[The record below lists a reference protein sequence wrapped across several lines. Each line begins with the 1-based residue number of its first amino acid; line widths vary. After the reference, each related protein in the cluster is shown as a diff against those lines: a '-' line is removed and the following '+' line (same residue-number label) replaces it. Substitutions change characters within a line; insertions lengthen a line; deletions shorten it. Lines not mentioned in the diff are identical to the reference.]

1 MTSGQVFLVFY
12 FMIFHISLTASFPT
26 TENEISNQPLTTE
39 KTKEILALP
48 DYEERVE
55 RLIQYGHEAV
65 KHLMAISE
73 DEINAMGFV
82 PELNFD
88 SIEEILEAQENGETM
103 EVLEKKAIEIM
114 TKSIEVSQNTT
125 KLIDKLMKESQI
137 ALINLRA
144 HSRYLDLEQFEFTK
158 NFFARFNTAQLDL
171 LDARRDL
178 FSLAS
183 RTIVI
188 CDNIEIGINNWQY
201 EYAAILLKNEFRQ
214 VKRLIRETKTK
225 IHSAK
230 GKYKA
235 LIETWVKID
244 EDIRVF
250 NVKLTDGIKMEQTE
264 YNARAKKLRV
274 AAYSTAGVM
283 TVGTIIADI
292 FGCMGICTGLMV
304 SGWGGTAIGVES
316 HLQDFRHELAALKN
330 QVDTSRTRIGNLET
344 TTEKAVTLLEK
355 ELLPVIHWENAAI
368 NVDESI
374 EFYTMAQIPT
384 ARIQFAASISDLKSA
399 AQEYYDYATRE
410 DNVEKIIILAKRI
423 LSNRPN

>member
-1 MTSGQVFLVFY
+1 LVFY
-12 FMIFHISLTASFPT
+12 FMIYHISLTVSFPT
-26 TENEISNQPLTTE
+26 IENEISNQLPTRE
-39 KTKEILALP
+39 KIKEILALP

-55 RLIQYGHEAV
+55 RLRQYGHEAV

-73 DEINAMGFV
+73 DEINTMGFV

-103 EVLEKKAIEIM
+103 EVLEKKAIEVM

-125 KLIDKLMKESQI
+125 RLIDKLMKESQI

-144 HSRYLDLEQFEFTK
+144 HSKYLDLEQFEFTK
-158 NFFARFNTAQLDL
+158 NFFARFNKAQLDL

-183 RTIVI
+183 KTIVI
-188 CDNIEIGINNWQY
+188 CNNIEIGINNWQY
-201 EYAAILLKNEFRQ
+201 DYAAILLKNEFRQ
-214 VKRLIRETKTK
+214 VKRLIMETKTK

-230 GKYKA
+230 GKYEA
-235 LIETWVKID
+235 LIQTWVKID

-250 NVKLTDGIKMEQTE
+250 NQRLTQGIQMQERE
-264 YNARAKKLRV
+264 YNARARKLRTT
-274 AAYSTAGVM
+274 AYVTATAV
-283 TVGTIIADI
+283 TVGTIILDVL
-292 FGCMGICTGLMV
+292 GCLGACTGAMLG
-304 SGWGGTAIGVES
+304 GWGGTAYGVES

-330 QVDTSRTRIGNLET
+330 QVDTSRTRIGNLES
-344 TTEKAVTLLEK
+344 TTEKAVRLLDK
-355 ELLPVIHWENAAI
+355 ELNLAIDWENKAI
-368 NVDESI
+368 NVEWAI
-374 EFYTMAQIPT
+374 EFYTNVQIPA
-384 ARIQFAASISDLKSA
+384 ARIQFATSISDLKSA

-423 LSNRPN
+423 LSNR